1 MPTYWRY
8 TRYPPCGA
16 EPSPPRPS
24 GQYPPRFP
32 VQQSLRQRAASR
44 LYDLEGTY
52 RGHALPASRKVLIRK
67 VVIAQ
72 SVQSIIGAMHNFL
85 SNMLITLTNFCS
97 VRSAKDWTDRLG
109 SGRICRSHAA
119 DSKVSVACSQF
130 QGVPRNT

>member
-8 TRYPPCGA
+8 TRYLPCGA

-72 SVQSIIGAMHNFL
+72 SVQSIIGATAIFRFKL
-85 SNMLITLTNFCS
+85 KYIYRFCKTRLQLIPAGL
-97 VRSAKDWTDRLG
+97 
-109 SGRICRSHAA
+109 
-119 DSKVSVACSQF
+119 
-130 QGVPRNT
+130 